1 MALNFKKI
9 WNGLKLVVKASSTS
23 DSTGD
28 MEVLSSNANKL
39 HYHNGTSNSAI
50 VTEAHSATLTNK
62 TFDANGTGNSLSNVE
77 TADLAPSAL
86 VKSVAGGGTGITPSS
101 TDAQL
106 PSALAVKSYV
116 DAAIGSVNEASEIT
130 VSPAVAGAT
139 NVQSALSN
147 INTAIVDHIADT
159 SAAHNAS
166 AIAITPAIT
175 NLTATDVQ
183 AAFQE
188 IQGDIDSLTSNK
200 VTGPASAT
208 DEAIARYD
216 LTTGKLLQ
224 NSLVKIDDAGQI
236 TGATKLTVDSIVLDA
251 AKVVSSSNAASY
263 VEVTG
268 AINIT
273 TSALSINSKLNFANA
288 EVEISGANA
297 TLPVGNGSYFTL
309 INAGLLSIEMI
320 SGVTAIS
327 TIIMIANRT
336 GHSIDLLNE
345 TGATATQQIYTGTGG
360 NFTLLDKQTILLS
373 YSDVSGGKWVIVGGN
388 SPDIEYSATILNNQS
403 VATDIT
409 GMILNDTLYRGF
421 TIDYL
426 VWRANATESKIQYG
440 QLRAVY
446 NANTSTWYL
455 SDNFSGQDAGVEFSV
470 NINQVQYTS
479 SNMDPTDYGGYI
491 KFIYARQITG

>member
-1 MALNFKKI
+1 MSTKKTRFIKGIILAPDSVNALEGIEGELKV
-9 WNGLKLVVKASSTS
+9 NGAGKLQATLGAASR
-23 DSTGD
+23 
-28 MEVLSSNANKL
+28 E
-39 HYHNGTSNSAI
+39 I
-50 VTEAHSATLTNK
+50 VTTDQSQILTTKTIDASLNTISNITVPMLASGVLDIDLTSVSASDDT
-62 TFDANGTGNSLSNVE
+62 
-77 TADLAPSAL
+77 
-86 VKSVAGGGTGITPSS
+86 
-101 TDAQL
+101 L
-106 PSALAVKSYV
+106 PSAKAVKTYV
-116 DAAIGSVNEASEIT
+116 DSQVTSKDEADEIL
-130 VSPAVAGAT
+130 VDPAVAGAT
-139 NVQSALSN
+139 NVQTALTN

-175 NLTATDVQ
+175 NLTATDAQ

-188 IQGDIDSLTSNK
+188 IQGDVDSLTTNK

-224 NSLVKIDDAGQI
+224 DSLVKINDLGEV

-251 AKVVSSSNAASY
+251 SKVVSSTNPASY

-268 AINIT
+268 GINIT
-273 TSALSINSKLNFANA
+273 TAALSINSKLNFSNA
-288 EVEISGANA
+288 EVEITGANA
-297 TLPVGNGSYFTL
+297 TLPVGNGAYFTL
-309 INAGLLSIEMI
+309 IDTGLLSIEMI
-320 SGVTAIS
+320 SGATAIS
-327 TIIMIANRT
+327 TIIMVSNNT
-336 GHSIDLLNE
+336 GSSVDLLNE
-345 TGATATQQIYTGTGG
+345 TGAVATQQIYTGTGA

-373 YSDVSGGKWVIVGGN
+373 YSSVNGGKWVIVGGN
-388 SPDIEYSATILNNQS
+388 SPDIEYYAAIANNQS

-409 GMILNDTLYRGF
+409 GMILNDSLYRGF

-426 VWRANATESKIQYG
+426 IWRATDINSKIQYG

-455 SDNFSGQDAGVEFSV
+455 SDNYSGQDAEVEFSI

-479 SNMDPTDYGGYI
+479 SNLAGADYAGYI
-491 KFIYARQITG
+491 KFIYTRQITG